1 MKNCCLLDSEDKEVS
16 NLTQLHSE
24 WPKLHGVFAVL
35 SAMAFATD
43 VLSAIGLTG
52 LTWAWQALQIKELIK
67 FRDCKAVARKTVAY
81 KALKI

>member
-1 MKNCCLLDSEDKEVS
+1 MKNCFLLDSEDKEVS

-35 SAMAFATD
+35 SAINGFCHGCSECNR
-43 VLSAIGLTG
+43 VKS
-52 LTWAWQALQIKELIK
+52 WARQALQIKELIK